1 MLNLLKEA
9 ASQFSIQYSFEKNA
23 VAFITFYSVSDV
35 AFIYMVAF
43 ISKSHLA
50 KIITINL
57 ICKYFVKQNNFQCLA
72 LFFPEMDS
80 SLSTWMVKITK
91 LYRIFSHIP

>member
-1 MLNLLKEA
+1 
-9 ASQFSIQYSFEKNA
+9 
-23 VAFITFYSVSDV
+23 
-35 AFIYMVAF
+35 MVAF

-57 ICKYFVKQNNFQCLA
+57 ICKYFVKQKDFQCLA

-80 SLSTWMVKITK
+80 SLSAWMVKITK
-91 LYRIFSHIP
+91 LYQIFSHIP

>member
-9 ASQFSIQYSFEKNA
+9 ASQFSIQYSFEKKRRCG
-23 VAFITFYSVSDV
+23 VY
-35 AFIYMVAF
+35 IYMVAF

-57 ICKYFVKQNNFQCLA
+57 ICKYFVKQKDFQCLA

-80 SLSTWMVKITK
+80 SLSAWMVKITK